1 MQRLLKLKS
10 KKTGNIS
17 RELSSAIFYLKNY
30 IKPEIFRIH
39 EELQMKFEQF
49 KFSMRE
55 QWLHHKEKK
64 LENKSEV
71 QKIT

>member
-55 QWLHHKEKK
+55 Q
-64 LENKSEV
+64 
-71 QKIT
+71 